1 LPEEA
6 QWKHKRS
13 QLERTVY
20 LFPIMLNYILKD
32 FFEAS
37 KPPIESGWNK
47 VLENGLKMQ
56 SSILMNSPLKLRGR
70 LLRARW

>member
-1 LPEEA
+1 MPEEA

-47 VLENGLKMQ
+47 D
-56 SSILMNSPLKLRGR
+56 LRKWTEDAEFYPYELSTKTTRKAIEG
-70 LLRARW
+70 